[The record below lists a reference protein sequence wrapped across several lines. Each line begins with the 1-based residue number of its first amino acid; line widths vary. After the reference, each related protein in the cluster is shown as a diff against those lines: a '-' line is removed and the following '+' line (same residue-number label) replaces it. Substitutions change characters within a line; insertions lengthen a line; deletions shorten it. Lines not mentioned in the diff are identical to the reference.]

1 MFVCS
6 NCFSDIETKS
16 HIESLAKEK
25 GDCKY
30 CCTMATGLLPIE
42 ELLDFFEE
50 LFSLYKTDNSGIRL
64 INKIETDWGLF
75 SDLTVSS
82 KLIPD
87 ILQKTSFSHWH
98 NDTEV
103 EYIDEITENVFY
115 WDKLRQ
121 SLKWERR
128 FLVEL
133 ENIKD
138 LEWDKFF
145 RDQIIFNETEKF
157 YRARIHYTE
166 GEKKY
171 IPARM
176 GFPEKK
182 MVYSGRA
189 NPQGIP
195 YLYLSKTKLTTL
207 YETRALF
214 HDEVSIGEFR
224 VRAGEELYIVD
235 FTEKGSAFSG
245 IGNLRNHAKAI
256 KLKELI
262 GKDLSKPIRR
272 YDSDIEYIPTQFI
285 CEFIKYVIG
294 ADGILFNS
302 SLHKGGQNLVLFKD
316 GKVDCIEVKKYI
328 LTNISIDFEEVV

>member
-6 NCFSDIETKS
+6 NCFTDIEIKS
-16 HIESLAKEK
+16 HIETMANKK
-25 GDCKY
+25 GDCNY
-30 CCTMATGLLPIE
+30 CGAASTSLLPID

-50 LFSLYKTDNSGIRL
+50 LFSLYEANDSGLKL
-64 INKIETDWGLF
+64 INKIEDDWNLF
-75 SDLTVSS
+75 SNLTVSS
-82 KLIPD
+82 KVIFD
-87 ILQKTSFSHWH
+87 ILQKTSFSDW
-98 NDTEV
+98 NSDTQV
-103 EYIDEITENVFY
+103 KYIDEITENISY
-115 WDKLRQ
+115 WDKLKE

-128 FLVEL
+128 FLAEL

-138 LEWDKFF
+138 LEWDSFF
-145 RDQIIFNETEKF
+145 QDQITFNNSERF
-157 YRARIHYTE
+157 FRARIHYEE

-171 IPARM
+171 IPAQMR
-176 GFPEKK
+176 FPDKK
-182 MVYSGRA
+182 KVRSGRA

-214 HDEVSIGEFR
+214 HDEVSIGEFK
-224 VRAGEELYIVD
+224 VRSEEELYIVD

-245 IGNLRNHAKAI
+245 IGNLKNHAKAI

-262 GKDLSKPIRR
+262 SKDLSKPIRR

-294 ADGILFNS
+294 ANGILFNS
-302 SLHKGGQNLVLFKD
+302 SLHKGGQNLVLFND
-316 GKVDCIEVKKYI
+316 DKVDCIEVKKYLI
-328 LTNISIDFEEVV
+328 TNLSVGYEEVV